1 MADFI
6 QLTLISDKSARPKYR
21 RTSVQYAAK
30 RKTKGRLA
38 SSDIYRTSSMY
49 HAERNFY
56 RTSYSIFGK
65 VGRAASEEVVL
76 HLIKTKCLPVLLY
89 GLEVCSLTK
98 AYQHSFDFAVI
109 RFLMKLFCTSN
120 MVIINACLS
129 YFDFRLPSELLLK
142 RYEKYLVKK
151 GLP

>member
-1 MADFI
+1 V
-6 QLTLISDKSARPKYR
+6 R
-21 RTSVQYAAK
+21 SVKFKCSLDHAK
-30 RKTKGRLA
+30 
-38 SSDIYRTSSMY
+38 
-49 HAERNFY
+49 RNFY
-56 RTSYSIFGK
+56 RSSNSIFGK

-98 AYQHSFDFAVI
+98 ADQRSLDFAVI

-142 RYEKYLVKK
+142 RYEKYLVKQ
-151 GLP
+151 GLS